1 MEEPQHPKTPTLP
14 LAPVVINE
22 PVENKEKIL
31 TPPKKVRTLPWI
43 ILGLIISL
51 ILAGI
56 GALIWKWTQSAKQ
69 PDLIVNAPDTS
80 NPSITP
86 IPTPIGETTTF
97 VTQDLLFEDKVYR
110 NELAR
115 FEINVPLGWQID
127 DSGESGSI
135 LVIVDPKATIVSGNA
150 LLTFV
155 NVSTGKAS
163 GETLESYVQSARD
176 GLTKNFS
183 QYVIKEDK
191 DMTISGNTYHL
202 IGGSYQVQGVTM
214 KNRNLLL
221 VFDNRGYAISA
232 TAPESVWPKKELL
245 LNATIFSF
253 KNF

>member
-1 MEEPQHPKTPTLP
+1 MEDPQQPKTPTLP
-14 LAPVVINE
+14 PTPVVINE
-22 PVENKEKIL
+22 LVENKEKVSTL
-31 TPPKKVRTLPWI
+31 PKKVGTLPWI

-56 GALIWKWTQSAKQ
+56 GTLIWKWTQSTKQ
-69 PDLIVNAPDTS
+69 PDLVINAPDTS

-86 IPTPIGETTTF
+86 LPTPIGETTTF
-97 VTQDLLFEDKVYR
+97 VTQDLLFEDKAYR

-115 FEINVPLGWQID
+115 FQINVPLGWQID

-135 LVIVDPKATIVSGNA
+135 LVIVDPKTTIASSSA

-163 GETLESYVQSARD
+163 GETLDSYVQSARN
-176 GLTKNFS
+176 GLVKNFN

-191 DMTISGNTYHL
+191 TMTISGNTYHL
-202 IGGSYQVQGVTM
+202 LGGSYQVQGVTM

-232 TAPESVWPKKELL
+232 TAPESVWFKKELL

>member
-1 MEEPQHPKTPTLP
+1 MLGIRRTKLHDKP
-14 LAPVVINE
+14 LTPVVINDLINTK
-22 PVENKEKIL
+22 ENVP
-31 TPPKKVRTLPWI
+31 TPPKKVRILPWI
-43 ILGLIISL
+43 ILGLVISL

-56 GALIWKWTQSAKQ
+56 GTLIWKLVQSTKQ
-69 PDLIVNAPDTS
+69 PDLIINAPDTS

-86 IPTPIGETTTF
+86 IPTPLGETTTLI
-97 VTQDLLFEDKVYR
+97 TQDLLFEDKPYR

-115 FEINVPLGWQID
+115 FLINVPLGWQID

-135 LVIVDPKATIVSGNA
+135 LVIVDPKATIASGSA

-176 GLTKNFS
+176 GLIKSFS

-191 DMTISGNTYHL
+191 NMTISGNTYHL
-202 IGGSYQVQGVTM
+202 IGGSYQANGTTM

-232 TAPESVWPKKELL
+232 TAPESVWSKKELL